1 MSDSSNEIV
10 ICMGSSCFSRGNK
23 QALSTIRSYLKER
36 GLEDT
41 VLFRGAHCF
50 GKCEEG
56 PVLRING
63 NIHTKVKPENI
74 IDLLDDYFG

>member
-23 QALSTIRSYLKER
+23 QALSGIRSYLRER

-41 VLFRGAHCF
+41 VLFRGSHCF
-50 GKCEEG
+50 GKCEDG
-56 PVLRING
+56 PVLKING
-63 NIHTKVKPENI
+63 NVHTKVNPESL
-74 IDLLDDYFG
+74 IDLLDGYFG